1 MKNQGL
7 RKVKNDGN
15 NTYLRVDPN
24 TLAVY
29 ADADS
34 ANASVFDTFWV
45 GDTEQY
51 TKYQWTGN
59 GQYLDLSGS
68 AILANGS
75 ENDDNTTFEHVNA
88 QGSSNY
94 GMRATNGELLCRNTN
109 SNQILADG
117 ETTTDLNCVF
127 TQVYAG

>member
-15 NTYLRVDPN
+15 NTYLRVDSN

-51 TKYQWTGN
+51 TKYQWTEN
-59 GQYLDLSGS
+59 GQFLNLSGN

-75 ENDDNTTFEHVNA
+75 ESDDSTTFEHVSA
-88 QGSSNY
+88 VGSSNF
-94 GMRATNGELLCRNTN
+94 GMRAINSQLLCRNSST
-109 SNQILADG
+109 NQILADG
-117 ETTTDLNCVF
+117 QTTSDLNCVF
-127 TQVYAG
+127 TQVFAS